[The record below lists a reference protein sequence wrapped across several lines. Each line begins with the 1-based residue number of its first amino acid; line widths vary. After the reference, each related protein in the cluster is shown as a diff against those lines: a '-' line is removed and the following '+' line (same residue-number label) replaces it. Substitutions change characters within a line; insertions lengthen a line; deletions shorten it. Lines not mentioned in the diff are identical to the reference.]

1 MGNGIERVYSKINS
15 FNRRYYLNLL
25 VRGVL
30 LTLTILLIYF
40 LVAALLEHLFWLN
53 SLVRLSIL
61 ILFFGIA
68 SYCVLRFLSE
78 PLLFWFAKKGI
89 NEEQSARLIGK
100 LLPSIKDK
108 LLNLIQLTRAN
119 ESTLAYASIQQKTIE
134 FDPIAFDS
142 VIDLKENTRYLRYLL
157 LPVLIIFS
165 ILLINQNIFTDSTKR
180 IVNFDQKFSPQAPF
194 KFYVNEESLTAYF
207 NEDFTFQIK
216 LSGTALPAAAY
227 IVVGTQRLKMD
238 AFEQGVFSYNFE
250 KIQQPRKIQIEAAG
264 YYSPIYTIRLVS
276 RPELS
281 DFRIEL
287 QYPKYL
293 QRKNQELINTGNV
306 EVPEGTVLTWKLKT
320 ENAENASIHFMS
332 DGSENNMQLSDNQIF
347 IYKKQVVEEDQY
359 ELLLKNSDSKNKD
372 RIFYGINVVKDQHP
386 QLTIT
391 NFKDSVLFKEIILGG
406 LANDDYGITELR
418 LVFHVKDASQKIIKQ
433 RQSTIPILN
442 NQPQQSFFV
451 NWALDSLN
459 LKPGDQLDYYLQV
472 WDNDGINGR
481 KSTRSSMYTFFIPNK
496 DQLITEIS
504 KNQSQAE
511 QKIEE
516 SLSKAQEFKKKLDEA
531 QQKLKGKQQLDWQ
544 DKKKL
549 ENIIEQRKEL
559 EKMLNQ
565 LKDQNRLLEQKKDTF
580 TEQDERIKQKAEQI
594 QKLMEE
600 LLDEETKKL
609 MAELEKLLKENA
621 NPAELDKLLDK
632 LNKNSNNLEKEL
644 DRALELFKQMQFE
657 YKLDQAIK
665 DLQDQTEKQKSLA
678 EKTEQLE
685 KDLSNNGKKKTNENE
700 SKDSA
705 QEKSG
710 ELGEKQKELN
720 EEFKKTEEKLEELR
734 SLGEELKQNENL
746 PDEEDGK
753 EVDQLQK
760 ESEENLMQN
769 KPSQSKESQKKA
781 LQKMQQ
787 MKEKMEGMQSAM
799 SMEMEMQ
806 NLELLRQIIHGL
818 IKISFDQENLIKQF
832 RELEQNDPRFNVL
845 AQQQLKLKDDVKVL
859 EDSLLAL
866 SKKDAMMSSFVTRE
880 VTELNDRLD
889 KVIDANKER
898 RRQQASS
905 EMQFSMTAINNLA
918 LMLDSHFDMLMQ
930 MMANAKPSMK
940 KSNKKG
946 KDQSLSQMQKQLNQ
960 RIEQLKGSGKT
971 GRELSEELAEMAAEQ
986 ERIRRALQEMQN
998 KMNESGGKTPG
1009 NDLPGKMEES
1019 EMDLVNKKLTDQL
1032 IKRQQ
1037 DILTRLLE
1045 SEKAAR
1051 EQDLDEERKG
1061 ETAKDYNKEIPAA
1074 VEEYLRLKEKEVELL
1089 KTVPPKLYPYYKK
1102 EVREYFKRVG
1112 NN

>member
-1 MGNGIERVYSKINS
+1 MGNGIDRVYGKINS

-30 LTLTILLIYF
+30 LTLTILFVYF
-40 LVAALLEHLFWLN
+40 LLVTLLEHLLWLN
-53 SLVRLSIL
+53 SFVRLSIV
-61 ILFFGIA
+61 ILFFGLA
-68 SYCVLRFLSE
+68 GYCVYRYLKEPLRF
-78 PLLFWFAKKGI
+78 WIAKKGF

-100 LLPSIKDK
+100 LFPSIKDK

-119 ESTLAYASIQQKTIE
+119 DSSLAFASIQQKTVE
-134 FDPIAFDS
+134 FEPVAFES
-142 VIDLKENTRYLRYLL
+142 AIDLKENTKYLKYLL
-157 LPVLIIFS
+157 IPVGIIALLFVLNQS
-165 ILLINQNIFTDSTKR
+165 ILTDSTNR

-194 KFYVNEESLTAYF
+194 SFVVDSKKLIAFF
-207 NEDFTFQIK
+207 NEDFTLQVT
-216 LSGTALPAAAY
+216 LDGGALPQSAY
-227 IVVGTQRLKMD
+227 VVIGSQRLKM
-238 AFEQGVFSYNFE
+238 ESLNVGSFSYTFE
-250 KIQQPRKIQIEAAG
+250 KLQESKTFQIEAAG
-264 YYSPIYTIRLVS
+264 YYSPTYEVKLIS

-293 QRKNQELINTGNV
+293 QRKNEQLVNAGNI
-306 EVPEGTVLTWKLKT
+306 EIPEGTVVTWKLKT
-320 ENAENASIHFMS
+320 QNAENASLVFIS
-332 DGSENNMQLSDNQIF
+332 DSTQNNMQLSDNQLF
-347 IYKKQVVEEDQY
+347 IYTKRVIEPDQY
-359 ELLLKNSDSKNKD
+359 EVLLENNDSKNKD
-372 RIFYGINVVKDQHP
+372 RIFYGIDVVKDQYP
-386 QLTIT
+386 QLTVT
-391 NFKDSVLFKEIILGG
+391 NFKDSVLYKEIILGG
-406 LANDDYGITELR
+406 LANDDYGITQLS
-418 LVFHVKDASQKIIKQ
+418 LVFHVKDAEQKISKQ
-433 RQSTIPILN
+433 QQTKISILN
-442 NQPQQSFFV
+442 NQPQQSFFL
-451 NWALDSLN
+451 NWRLDSLN
-459 LKPGDQLDYYLQV
+459 LKPGDQLEYYLQV
-472 WDNDGINGR
+472 WDNDGVNGR
-481 KSTRSSMYTFFIPNK
+481 KSTRSSTYTFFVPSK
-496 DQLITEIS
+496 DQLVTEIS
-504 KNQSQAE
+504 QSQSQAE

-516 SLSKAQEFKKKLDEA
+516 SLSKAQDFKKELDEA

-549 ENIIEQRKEL
+549 ENIIEQRKAL
-559 EKMLNQ
+559 DQMLNQ
-565 LKDQNRLLEQKKDTF
+565 LKDQNKLLEQKKDAF

-600 LLDEETKKL
+600 LLDEETRKL

-621 NPAELDKLLDK
+621 SPTELDKLLDK
-632 LNKNSNNLEKEL
+632 LNKNSDNLEKEL

-657 YKLDQAIK
+657 YKLDQVIK
-665 DLQDQTEKQKSLA
+665 DLQDQTDKQNSLA

-685 KDLSNNGKKKTNENE
+685 KEQSKEGNKKNKEDGSKE
-700 SKDSA
+700 SA
-705 QEKSG
+705 EEKST
-710 ELGEKQKELN
+710 ELGQEQKKLN

-734 SLGEELKQNENL
+734 SLGEELNQKENM
-746 PDEEDGK
+746 PEQEEGQEIDE
-753 EVDQLQK
+753 LQK

-769 KPSQSKESQKKA
+769 KPAQSKESQKKA
-781 LQKMQQ
+781 AQKMQQ
-787 MKEKMEGMQSAM
+787 MKEKMEGMQSSM

-806 NLELLRQIIHGL
+806 NLESLRQIIHGL

-832 RELEQNDPRFNVL
+832 RELEQSDPRFNVL

-859 EDSLLAL
+859 EDSLLSL

-880 VTELNDRLD
+880 VTELNDRID
-889 KVIDANKER
+889 KVIEANKER
-898 RRQQASS
+898 RRQQAAS
-905 EMQFSMTAINNLA
+905 EMQFSMTAINNLT

-946 KDQSLSQMQKQLNQ
+946 KDKSLSQMQQQLNQ
-960 RIEQLKGSGKT
+960 KIEQLKGSGKT

-1009 NDLPGKMEES
+1009 NDLPGKMEET

-1045 SEKAAR
+1045 SEKSAR
-1051 EQDLDEERKG
+1051 EQDMDEERKG
-1061 ETAKDYNKEIPAA
+1061 EAAKDYNKEIPPA